1 MCVVGEF
8 QTYHYK
14 IPADIITDPA
24 PILLAHGFIYANPKK
39 ALSVTT
45 LFITHTIEQLDS

>member
-39 ALSVTT
+39 ALSVAS
-45 LFITHTIEQLDS
+45 LFITHTIVPLKS